1 MGKVSCC
8 GGFAL
13 VNRRRSLALRYLSPN
28 RRQTIKRCQPTMFV
42 DGVWAAPQKDSQA
55 SHGLPKRAAIP
66 PKSRR
71 GSSPRD
77 LEQTARGTWL
87 TDMAQICIM
96 VHMRTTLNI
105 EPHLLKQAG
114 KLTGVSEK
122 TALVR
127 MGLEALI
134 SRESAK
140 RLAALGGTE
149 KSLSVTPRRRLPKA
163 S

>member
-1 MGKVSCC
+1 
-8 GGFAL
+8 
-13 VNRRRSLALRYLSPN
+13 
-28 RRQTIKRCQPTMFV
+28 
-42 DGVWAAPQKDSQA
+42 
-55 SHGLPKRAAIP
+55 
-66 PKSRR
+66 
-71 GSSPRD
+71 
-77 LEQTARGTWL
+77 
-87 TDMAQICIM
+87 M